1 MTFNSAIE
9 DDGDVGNLTKVLYC
23 SRTHSQLT
31 QFANEVRR
39 VKIPFSQ
46 DKDVEAP
53 EEAKDNLFE
62 GIKHLPLGS
71 RKNLCINEG
80 VKKLKNPI
88 AINERCLDL
97 QSETTADK
105 KCPYLP
111 RKENETLVHQFRDL
125 TLARIRDIE
134 DLADLGKHIGICP
147 YYASRAT
154 IKSSEVSA
162 PLIITK
168 FAKSSRLSLFPTLY
182 SCRSLQEKLWI
193 WV

>member
-1 MTFNSAIE
+1 MTSNSAAE
-9 DDGDVGNLTKVLYC
+9 DDIEVDSLTKVLYC

-39 VKIPFSQ
+39 VKIPFAQ

-53 EEAKDNLFE
+53 EETKDDLFE
-62 GIKHLPLGS
+62 EIKHLSLGS

-80 VKKLKNPI
+80 VKKLGNPT

-97 QSETTADK
+97 QSKTTADK

-125 TLARIRDIE
+125 TLAKIRDIE

-154 IKSSEVSA
+154 IKSSEVSV
-162 PLIITK
+162 PLITAM
-168 FAKSSRLSLFPTLY
+168 FAKPSRLSPFPILY
-182 SCRSLQEKLWI
+182 SYRSLRERLSI
-193 WV
+193 